1 MQVSV
6 VSHSSHC
13 VEGHIVKVE
22 FNFIS
27 QNEHLLHAYCVPGT
41 PIGLLF

>member
-1 MQVSV
+1 MQVNV

-13 VEGHIVKVE
+13 DGHIVKVE

-27 QNEHLLHAYCVPGT
+27 PNEHLLHAYCVAGT
-41 PIGLLF
+41 AVGLLF